1 MVDESLIAH
10 LKNARQSNK
19 SFQLLNLKKQES
31 LAIQNPKQD
40 ASDTFLNPN
49 DEIIIKKG
57 KLPHWTKKL
66 MVFCHFRLAD
76 SIPKE
81 KIELLKN
88 KHKIWLKYSNKDK
101 KDLTKKMTFGEIIGR
116 FMMQCARFKVYGVRF
131 MV

>member
-10 LKNARQSNK
+10 LKNTRQSNK

-57 KLPHWTKKL
+57 KLPHWTKKNSWYFATL
-66 MVFCHFRLAD
+66 DLRIQFQ
-76 SIPKE
+76 
-81 KIELLKN
+81 
-88 KHKIWLKYSNKDK
+88 K
-101 KDLTKKMTFGEIIGR
+101 KKLN
-116 FMMQCARFKVYGVRF
+116 C
-131 MV
+131 